1 MYVGALKLT
10 LRLVGAASL
19 KDKRKVVRSI
29 LDRVRAKFN
38 AAAAETGSQDLW
50 QRIELGFA
58 VCGNDPAF
66 VQHQVDE
73 IGRFVDRLALAE
85 FIDARVELINL
96 KEMTWAPGA
105 PDEWAT

>member
-1 MYVGALKLT
+1 MYVGAMKLT
-10 LRLVGAASL
+10 LRAIGAGGL
-19 KDKRKVVRSI
+19 KDKRKIVRAI

-38 AAAAETGSQDLW
+38 AAASEVGGQDLW
-50 QRIELGFA
+50 QRIELGLA

-66 VQHQVDE
+66 VQRQLDE
-73 IGRFVDRLALAE
+73 IGRFVERLGLAE
-85 FIDARVELINL
+85 LADARVELINL

>member
-1 MYVGALKLT
+1 MYVGAMKLT
-10 LRLVGAASL
+10 LRLLGAASL

-29 LDRVRAKFN
+29 IDRARAKFN
-38 AAAAETGSQDLW
+38 AAAAEVGGQDLW

-66 VQHQVDE
+66 VQRQLDE
-73 IGRFVDRLALAE
+73 IGRFVDRLGLAE
-85 FIDARVELINL
+85 LADARVELINL
-96 KEMTWAPGA
+96 KEMTWAPAA